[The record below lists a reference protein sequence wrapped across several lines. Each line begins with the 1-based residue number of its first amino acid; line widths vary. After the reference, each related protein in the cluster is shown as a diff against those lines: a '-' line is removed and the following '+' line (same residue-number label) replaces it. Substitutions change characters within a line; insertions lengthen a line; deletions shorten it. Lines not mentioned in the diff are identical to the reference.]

1 MDHKDQQHTFVRDL
15 LRVMLLRFK
24 VSPRKNTILM
34 DEDQHQKETEIDPTT
49 ISRTVGEMAELRMPA
64 TRAKGS
70 LSRTQNKA
78 RIKVAMNMGD
88 PKTGQAVTMAGQE
101 KIFPGT

>member
-1 MDHKDQQHTFVRDL
+1 MDHKDQQHTLVREL

-24 VSPRKNTILM
+24 VSPKKTILM

-49 ISRTVGEMAELRMPA
+49 IARTVGEMAELRMPA

-88 PKTGQAVTMAGQE
+88 PKTGQAVTMTGQE